1 MLPIPDAGIIPQS
14 FPIVAAASFIDSDGD
29 AVALAD
35 VAGAVLADAGL
46 LDVADAAAAGLLV
59 LLLAV
64 LAQAAAVTAIATAT
78 SGIAVA
84 RRARE
89 LSHGRIAS
97 PGVTGTGG
105 RVTVVTRH
113 RGGPGLARQ
122 GKPDRP
128 RRRIT
133 DVGMS
138 NAGRRH
144 APAPATAAGAGRASA
159 ADLETLI
166 CSVARGDQGAFET
179 LCARAG
185 PAVFGVVRAVVRDPS
200 QTEEVCQEVLLEVW
214 CAASRFEPGRGSA
227 LSWLTTIAHRRA
239 VDRVR
244 SERRAAER
252 QQRAA
257 SHEVAYDEVAETVE
271 ARLDGERVRRCL
283 GSLTSLQRESVTLA
297 YYGGYTMREVAVL
310 LSAPEGTVKTRMRDG
325 LIRLRDCLGGTR

>member
-14 FPIVAAASFIDSDGD
+14 FPIVAAASFIDSDGE

-35 VAGAVLADAGL
+35 VAGAAL

-59 LLLAV
+59 LLAALP
-64 LAQAAAVTAIATAT
+64 QAAAVTAIATAA
-78 SGIAVA
+78 SGIAAA

-89 LSHGRIAS
+89 LSDGRIAS

-113 RGGPGLARQ
+113 RGGPGLGRP
-122 GKPDRP
+122 GKRDRP

-133 DVGMS
+133 DVDMS
-138 NAGRRH
+138 NAGRRP
-144 APAPATAAGAGRASA
+144 APAPAAGAGRASA

-166 CSVARGDQGAFET
+166 CGVARGDQGAFEA

-185 PAVFGVVRAVVRDPS
+185 PVVFGVVRAVVRDTS
-200 QTEEVCQEVLLEVW
+200 QAEEVCQEVLLEVW

-252 QQRAA
+252 QLRAA
-257 SHEVAYDEVAETVE
+257 SHEVAYDEVAETVQ

>member
-1 MLPIPDAGIIPQS
+1 
-14 FPIVAAASFIDSDGD
+14 
-29 AVALAD
+29 
-35 VAGAVLADAGL
+35 
-46 LDVADAAAAGLLV
+46 
-59 LLLAV
+59 
-64 LAQAAAVTAIATAT
+64 
-78 SGIAVA
+78 
-84 RRARE
+84 
-89 LSHGRIAS
+89 
-97 PGVTGTGG
+97 
-105 RVTVVTRH
+105 
-113 RGGPGLARQ
+113 
-122 GKPDRP
+122 
-128 RRRIT
+128 
-133 DVGMS
+133 MS
-138 NAGRRH
+138 NTGRRH
-144 APAPATAAGAGRASA
+144 APTAATATAAGAGRASA

-166 CSVARGDQGAFET
+166 CSVARGEQGAFEA

-200 QTEEVCQEVLLEVW
+200 QAEEVCQEVLLEVW

-252 QQRAA
+252 QLRAA

-310 LSAPEGTVKTRMRDG
+310 LSAPEATVKTRMRDG
-325 LIRLRDCLGGTR
+325 LIRLRDCMGAEGCEEAD